1 VFYGIDE
8 GADPHVD
15 RRDITC
21 AGELMNVS
29 TNASPAGGFLGLLN
43 AFYDSEQRYVAAG
56 GAPAGADFSE
66 LAAHLHAD
74 VVAHQGPTVPYP
86 GDWHGAAGL
95 ERFFATFTDT
105 WSSLLLTDTKYFEG
119 ESGVAV
125 AMRMRA
131 TARATGKQLDTRVG
145 HFFTFEDG
153 LIRDID
159 VFYADPEHVRQVTL
173 P

>member
-1 VFYGIDE
+1 
-8 GADPHVD
+8 
-15 RRDITC
+15 
-21 AGELMNVS
+21 MNVS
-29 TNASPAGGFLGLLN
+29 TSTSPPGRFLGLLN
-43 AFYDSEQRYVAAG
+43 DFYDAEQRYVAAG
-56 GAPAGADFSE
+56 GAQAGADFGGV
-66 LAAHLHAD
+66 AAHLHPD

-105 WSSLLLTDTKYFEG
+105 WTSLELTGIKYFEG

-131 TARATGKQLDTRVG
+131 TARATGKHLDTRVG

-159 VFYADPEHVRQVTL
+159 VFYADPELVKQVTL